1 METDPVLR
9 LEASDGTWKIAGT
22 HANAFTS
29 VNEYLGYL
37 ADRNYSPATVRS
49 YGFDLLAFCRWLASE
64 RLGLGEADTDVLLRY
79 LSACRLATVPGR
91 PGPNIVTLQGQRT
104 DGYSPATV
112 NRRLA
117 AVSGLFTFMV
127 MRDPALKNPVPR
139 GAETR
144 WQGSGQR
151 SGLLGH
157 LARPKPRS
165 ALRLREPR
173 RLPRALEHEEV
184 VALFQGL
191 KSWRDRAM
199 AGLMLY
205 CGLRAG
211 EVLALAVGD
220 VDIGARW
227 LLVHGKGAKERRVP
241 LDTDVA
247 ASIQTYL
254 PIERPDSTSPM
265 LFLVAKGTTRGQPL
279 TPAGLRTIFRYHREI
294 SGVPDGHPH
303 ALRHTF
309 GSALAE
315 AGVDLAVMAEL
326 LGHAH
331 INTTARYI
339 HLAPAHVKAEY
350 DAARQR
356 SQPPPSLNT
365 RPTWWRNTA
374 DTSLRVGTAP
384 HRCSP
389 LLGPSWT
396 GGRSPSTGWTSRSG
410 SGGKRN
416 TTPPPSSC
424 S

>member
-1 METDPVLR
+1 METGPDLR
-9 LEASDGTWKIAGT
+9 LEASGGGWLIAG
-22 HANAFTS
+22 AGSAAFTT

-37 ADRNYSPATVRS
+37 ADRNYSPATVRA
-49 YGFDLLAFCRWLASE
+49 YGFDLLAFCRWLALE
-64 RLGLGEADTDVLLRY
+64 GLGLGEVSTDVLLRY
-79 LSACRLATVPGR
+79 LTACRHATVPGR
-91 PGPNIVTLQGQRT
+91 PGPNVLTLQGQRT
-104 DGYSPATV
+104 DGYAAATV

-144 WQGSGQR
+144 WHGQDHR

-157 LARPKPRS
+157 LARPQPRS

-173 RLPRALEHEEV
+173 RLPRALDHEEV

-211 EVLALAVGD
+211 EVLALRVGD

-227 LLVHGKGAKERRVP
+227 LLVHGKGSKERRVP

-247 ASIQTYL
+247 ATIQTYL
-254 PIERPDSTSPM
+254 LIERPESTSRM
-265 LFLVAKGTTRGQPL
+265 LFLVAKGKTRGQPL

-294 SGVPDGHPH
+294 SGVAEGHPH

-315 AGVDLAVMAEL
+315 AGVDLAVMREL

-350 DAARQR
+350 DAARRRQ
-356 SQPPPSLNT
+356 Q
-365 RPTWWRNTA
+365 
-374 DTSLRVGTAP
+374 
-384 HRCSP
+384 
-389 LLGPSWT
+389 
-396 GGRSPSTGWTSRSG
+396 STD
-410 SGGKRN
+410 
-416 TTPPPSSC
+416 
-424 S
+424 